1 MEFKKIQLNG
11 FKSFADKTNFL
22 IEEGLTGIVG
32 PNGCGKSNIV
42 ESLRWVMGETSAKS
56 MRGSGMEDV
65 IFSGTSNKT
74 SKNIAE
80 VSIEVENKNNEGPV
94 QYRELEEI
102 SVRRKIEKDK
112 GSKFYINDKEVRAR
126 DAQMFFADLSTG
138 AHSPSMISQG
148 RIGALVTA
156 KPTDRRAILEEANK
170 NLQKFLV
177 NEGFN
182 VDFEK
187 CIKNEE
193 IEDFVLND
201 RIDGVKKY
209 KVNAT
214 PTIIINDEKFEK
226 SLNYKNLKKALE
238 KLI

>member
-1 MEFKKIQLNG
+1 MNKFFILILIFLSTISKIT
-11 FKSFADKTNFL
+11 ADEIKR
-22 IEEGLTGIVG
+22 ISVG
-32 PNGCGKSNIV
+32 NVDAKITIIAF
-42 ESLRWVMGETSAKS
+42 ESLTCSHCANFHK
-56 MRGSGMEDV
+56 DV
-65 IFSGTSNKT
+65 YPQLKKEYLDTGL
-74 SKNIAE
+74 A
-80 VSIEVENKNNEGPV
+80 
-94 QYRELEEI
+94 
-102 SVRRKIEKDK
+102 KIEFRHFPLDIAAFNASKVSQCKNDGDSSILNSLFSNQQKWVK
-112 GSKFYINDKEVRAR
+112 GNSV
-126 DAQMFFADLSTG
+126 
-138 AHSPSMISQG
+138 
-148 RIGALVTA
+148 
-156 KPTDRRAILEEANK
+156 EEANK

-182 VDFEK
+182 IDFEK